1 MDRGRFAEYRNEEED
16 IVCARFPHLKFCMC
30 QMTKHLHEYVP
41 EEIVPGVY
49 IGYFYSTLN
58 TKKLLELGITH
69 VLNVSS

>member
-1 MDRGRFAEYRNEEED
+1 
-16 IVCARFPHLKFCMC
+16 
-30 QMTKHLHEYVP
+30 MTKHLHEYVP

>member
-1 MDRGRFAEYRNEEED
+1 
-16 IVCARFPHLKFCMC
+16 
-30 QMTKHLHEYVP
+30 MTKHLHEYVP

-69 VLNVSS
+69 VLNVSSQEYTKRMHYFTYMNIDVKND